1 MESNMS
7 LMRGTFGAVGA
18 LVSVDSAEAADE
30 PVFCWTSDIIKSIS
44 N

>member
-1 MESNMS
+1 MESSMS

-18 LVSVDSAEAADE
+18 FVSVDSAEAVDE
-30 PVFCWTSDIIKSIS
+30 PFFCWTSDIVKSIS